1 MAGIYIHIPF
11 CFSRCG
17 YCDFYKTTR
26 LDRIEPFFKVLKQEI
41 LSYAG
46 IFPFSIETLYFGGG
60 TPSLLKSG
68 MYKELFHLLKS
79 NYDFAEDVEITIE
92 ANPDD
97 LSANYIDDLLA
108 IGFNRI
114 SIGVQSFQDADLQEM
129 GRRHN
134 ASQSLQAIRTA
145 YQGGFRNIG
154 MDLIYGLPWS
164 TTSLFKDNLDI
175 FQTLPVN
182 HLSAY
187 HLTFEEG
194 TPFHRLLQRGVYN
207 EINDRESLKQY
218 ELLCRFTA
226 QHGFEHYEVSNFS
239 KPGQRSRHNS
249 SYWTGVSYIGFG
261 PGSHSYYNGK
271 RRWNKSDL
279 LTYNKGDWS
288 LVSDEELLK
297 KEDFFNEALMLG
309 LRTSD
314 GIDLEQLESI
324 DPAFFDVF
332 SKSIVKWVKKG
343 DVYLDKNKL
352 ICTEKSWFM
361 VDSIIKDL
369 FI

>member
-41 LSYAG
+41 KFYSSL
-46 IFPFSIETLYFGGG
+46 FQHPIETLYFGGG

-68 MYKELFHLLKS
+68 MYKELFQLLQD
-79 NYDFAEDVEITIE
+79 NYYFNNEVEITIE

-97 LSANYIDDLLA
+97 LKESYIDDLLA

-114 SIGVQSFQDADLQEM
+114 SIGIQSFQDKDLQEM

-134 ASQSLQAIRTA
+134 AAQSLQAINNA
-145 YQGGFRNIG
+145 YMGGFRNIG

-164 TTSLFKDNLDI
+164 NASEFKGNLDI

-194 TPFHRLLQRGVYN
+194 TPFHRLMKRGVYT
-207 EINDRESLKQY
+207 EVKDSDSLYQY
-218 ELLCRFTA
+218 ELLCTYTA
-226 QHGFEHYEVSNFS
+226 QQGFEHYEVSNFC
-239 KPGQRSRHNS
+239 KPGFRSLHNS
-249 SYWTGVSYIGFG
+249 SYWKGVPYLGFG
-261 PGSHSYYNGK
+261 PGSHSYYDGK

-279 LTYNKGDWS
+279 LNYNKGDWALIS
-288 LVSDEELLK
+288 EEEMLK
-297 KEDFFNEALMLG
+297 KSDVFNEALMLG
-309 LRTSD
+309 LRTAD
-314 GIDLEQLESI
+314 GIDLEQLQYNNPTMLGEFLKRV
-324 DPAFFDVF
+324 D
-332 SKSIVKWVKKG
+332 KWKKKG
-343 DVYLDKNKL
+343 DVYQENNRL
-352 ICTEKSWFM
+352 ICTENSWFI

>member
-41 LSYAG
+41 LSYAAL
-46 IFPFSIETLYFGGG
+46 FPHPIETLYFGGG

-68 MYKELFHLLKS
+68 MYKELFQILKS
-79 NYDFAEDVEITIE
+79 HYHFTADVEITIE

-97 LSANYIDDLLA
+97 LNATYIEDLLD

-114 SIGVQSFQDADLQEM
+114 SIGIQSFHDTDLQEM

-134 ASQSLQAIRTA
+134 ADQSLKAIHAA

-164 TTSLFKDNLDI
+164 NIAQFKENLDI
-175 FQTLPVN
+175 FKTLPVN

-194 TPFHRLLQRGVYN
+194 TPFHRLLQRGVYS
-207 EINDRESLKQY
+207 EINDSDSYRQY
-218 ELLCRFTA
+218 ELLCDYTA
-226 QHGFEHYEVSNFS
+226 RQGFEHYEVSNFS
-239 KPGQRSRHNS
+239 KAGFRSKHNS
-249 SYWTGVSYIGFG
+249 SYWNGVPYIGFG
-261 PGSHSYYNGK
+261 PGSHSYYHGK

-279 LTYNKGDWS
+279 VTYNKGDWS
-288 LVSDEELLK
+288 KVSEEELLK
-297 KEDFFNEALMLG
+297 KEDVFNEALMLG
-309 LRTSD
+309 LRTAD
-314 GIDLEQLESI
+314 GIDLDQLKSI
-324 DPAFFDVF
+324 DVAYFDDF
-332 SKSIVKWVKKG
+332 SKRIVNWVKKG
-343 DVYLDKNKL
+343 DVYKDKNKL
-352 ICTEKSWFM
+352 ICTEKSWFI

>member
-26 LDRIEPFFKVLKQEI
+26 LDKIEPFFNVLKQEI
-41 LSYAG
+41 LSYVAL
-46 IFPFSIETLYFGGG
+46 FPYSIETLYFGGG

-68 MYKELFHLLKS
+68 MYNELFQLLKS
-79 NYDFAEDVEITIE
+79 NYDFNKDAEITIE
-92 ANPDD
+92 TNPDD
-97 LSANYIDDLLA
+97 LSADYIDDLLA

-164 TTSLFKDNLDI
+164 TTSLFQHNLEI

-194 TPFHRLLQRGVYN
+194 TPFHHLLQQGVYR
-207 EINDRESLKQY
+207 EIKDSESFRQY
-218 ELLCRFTA
+218 ELLCTFTG
-226 QHGFEHYEVSNFS
+226 QQGFEHYEVSNFS
-239 KPGQRSRHNS
+239 KPGQRSMHNS
-249 SYWTGVSYIGFG
+249 SYWKGVPYIGFG
-261 PGSHSYYNGK
+261 PGSHSYYEGK

-279 LTYNKGDWS
+279 LTYNQGNWDR
-288 LVSDEELLK
+288 VSDEELLK

-314 GIDLEQLESI
+314 GIDLEQLRS
-324 DPAFFDVF
+324 DHPALFDGF
-332 SKSIVKWVKKG
+332 SKRLIKWVKKG
-343 DVYLDKNKL
+343 DVYYEKNKL
-352 ICTEKSWFM
+352 ICTEKSWFI
-361 VDSIIKDL
+361 VDSIIKSL